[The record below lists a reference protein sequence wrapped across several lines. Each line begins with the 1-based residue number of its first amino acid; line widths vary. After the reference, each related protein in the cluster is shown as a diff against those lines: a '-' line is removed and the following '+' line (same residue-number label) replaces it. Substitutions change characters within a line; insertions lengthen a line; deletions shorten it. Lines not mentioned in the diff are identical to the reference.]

1 MESTS
6 PLGEHPT
13 ADPVS
18 EFRGIVQ
25 DIRDAVEESCGVES
39 VERDL
44 ERALDVLKSNP
55 GSREAFEEVLVSVI
69 ESLGEGAVELISF
82 TMHELRWQAVEEA
95 VTARVSAPGRN
106 VSDLRLYEAMLDAFS
121 DSWRDRDLYARFDRQ
136 DG

>member
-6 PLGEHPT
+6 PLGGHPT
-13 ADPVS
+13 ADPVA
-18 EFRGIVQ
+18 ELRGIVQ
-25 DIRDAVEESCGVES
+25 DIRNAAEESCGVES
-39 VERDL
+39 VEPDL
-44 ERALDVLKSNP
+44 ERALEVLKSNP

-69 ESLGEGAVELISF
+69 DSLGEGAVELISF
-82 TMHELRWQAVEEA
+82 SMHELRWQAVQEA
-95 VTARVSAPGRN
+95 ITARISDPRRN